1 MISNIKIGA
10 RLALGFCLVLLC
22 AAAILLNGLWR
33 MTEMERS
40 SAYIIDQKVASMT
53 AAMSMRESGS
63 ALALALRKVV
73 TPTDAAEGQQENQR
87 LAKILQ
93 AYAGYEGQLTKLTST
108 DKGKALLTASAAERK
123 VLFPIV
129 EKIREMVGAGN
140 YFDAAQLL
148 KSDFLPSYDK
158 WMASVAALAA
168 YQQEDMS
175 AAYVDFQ
182 SSYHSG
188 QIGMI
193 VIGLVTLLL
202 GAFFTWSIA
211 RTITAPLLRA
221 GKITETIASGD
232 LTQTVEEKSHDE
244 AGQLVHSLNTMQTKL
259 AATVNEIKQ
268 SAAII
273 AVASQEIATGN
284 ADLSNRTESQAS
296 SLEETASSM
305 EQLTST
311 VKQNAENAHQANQLV
326 MSASDYAVKGGKVVG
341 DVVQTMGSIKESSRK
356 IVDIIGVIDGIAFQ
370 TNILALNAAVEAA
383 RAGEQ
388 GRGFAVVASEVRS
401 LAQRSA
407 SAAKEIKTLIG
418 DSVSKVDA
426 GGKLVDEAGVTMSE
440 IVTSVKHVADIM
452 GEITAAS
459 KEQSAGI
466 AEVNG
471 AIAQI
476 DEITQQNAALVE
488 QAAAAAESLQEQAD
502 LLARAVGVFKIDN
515 AAFAAQA
522 ANTPSMLKTVN
533 PPLELATEAA
543 THATRAAPAI
553 KPAARKTTL
562 APAPKR
568 QVAPQDEGSWEEF

>member
-129 EKIREMVGAGN
+129 EKIREMVGGGN

-175 AAYVDFQ
+175 AAYVEFQ

-202 GAFFTWSIA
+202 GAFFTWSIT

-221 GKITETIASGD
+221 GKITEAIASGD

-522 ANTPSMLKTVN
+522 GNTPSMLKTVN
-533 PPLELATEAA
+533 PPLELAAESA
-543 THATRAAPAI
+543 THAAPAM
-553 KPAARKTTL
+553 KPAARKTTV
-562 APAPKR
+562 APTPKR
-568 QVAPQDEGSWEEF
+568 PAVPQDEGSWEEF

>member
-22 AAAILLNGLWR
+22 AAAVLLNGLWR
-33 MTEMERS
+33 MSEMKGS

-73 TPTDAAEGQQENQR
+73 TPTDAAEGQQENQH
-87 LAKILQ
+87 LSKILQ

-108 DKGKALLTASAAERK
+108 SKGKQLLDDSVAGRK

-129 EKIREMVGAGN
+129 ENARQMVAGGN

-148 KSDFLPSYDK
+148 KSDFVPAYDK
-158 WMASVAALAA
+158 WIGSVGAVAT
-168 YQQEDMS
+168 YQQEDMGK
-175 AAYVDFQ
+175 AYVAFQ
-182 SSYHSG
+182 DSYHIG
-188 QIGMI
+188 QISMI
-193 VIGLVTLLL
+193 AIGVLTLLL
-202 GAFFTWSIA
+202 GAFFTRSIT
-211 RTITAPLLRA
+211 RKITAPLQRA
-221 GKITETIASGD
+221 GQITETIASGD
-232 LTQTVEEKSHDE
+232 LTLVVDEQSHDE
-244 AGQLVHSLNTMQTKL
+244 AGQLVHSLNAMQTKL
-259 AATVNEIKQ
+259 ASTVYEIKQ
-268 SAAII
+268 SAGII

-284 ADLSNRTESQAS
+284 ADLSHRTESQAS

-341 DVVQTMGSIKESSRK
+341 DVVQTMGSIKQSSSK
-356 IVDIIGVIDGIAFQ
+356 IVDIIGVIDGLAFQ

-407 SAAKEIKTLIG
+407 SAAKEIKLLIG

-426 GGKLVDEAGVTMSE
+426 GGKLVDEAGATMNE
-440 IVTSVKHVADIM
+440 IVNSVKHVADIM

-459 KEQSAGI
+459 REQSAGI
-466 AEVNG
+466 AEVNN

-502 LLARAVGVFKIDN
+502 MLARAVGVFKIN
-515 AAFAAQA
+515 ESAAAAQA
-522 ANTPSMLKTVN
+522 AEVSSMLRTVN
-533 PPLELATEAA
+533 PPLELPPD
-543 THATRAAPAI
+543 APVRTPVKAVD
-553 KPAARKTTL
+553 AARKSSAT
-562 APAPKR
+562 AGVPKKL
-568 QVAPQDEGSWEEF
+568 VNANEGDNWEEF

>member
-1 MISNIKIGA
+1 MISNIKIGT

-33 MTEMERS
+33 MSEMESS
-40 SAYIIDQKVASMT
+40 SAYIIDQKVTSMT
-53 AAMSMRESGS
+53 TAMSMRESGS

-73 TPTDAAEGQQENQR
+73 TPTDAAEGQQENQH

-93 AYAGYEGQLTKLTST
+93 AYVGFETQLTKLTST
-108 DKGKALLTASAAERK
+108 EKGKTLLAASAEQRK

-129 EKIREMVGAGN
+129 EKAREMVGAGN
-140 YFDAAQLL
+140 YFDAGQLL
-148 KSDFLPSYDK
+148 KGDFVPAYDK
-158 WMASVAALAA
+158 WMASVGALAS
-168 YQQEDMS
+168 YQHEDMT
-175 AAYVDFQ
+175 AAYSGFQ
-182 SSYHSG
+182 DSYHIG
-188 QIGMI
+188 QISMLT
-193 VIGLVTLLL
+193 IGALTLAL
-202 GAFFTWSIA
+202 GAFFTWSIT
-211 RTITAPLLRA
+211 RKITLPLRRA
-221 GKITETIASGD
+221 GQITETIASGD
-232 LTQTVEEKSHDE
+232 LTTRVIETSHDE
-244 AGQLVHSLNTMQTKL
+244 AGQLVHSLNAMQLKL
-259 AATVNEIKQ
+259 AATVHEIKQ
-268 SAAII
+268 SAEII
-273 AVASQEIATGN
+273 AQASEEIASGN
-284 ADLSNRTESQAS
+284 LDLSNRTESQAS

-341 DVVQTMGSIKESSRK
+341 DVVATMGSIKQSSSK

-388 GRGFAVVASEVRS
+388 GRGFAVVASEVRG

-407 SAAKEIKTLIG
+407 AAAKEIKTLIS

-426 GGKLVDEAGVTMSE
+426 GGQLVDEAGATMNE

-459 KEQSAGI
+459 REQSAGI
-466 AEVNG
+466 AEVNN

-488 QAAAAAESLQEQAD
+488 QAAAAAESLQEQAEV
-502 LLARAVGVFKIDN
+502 LARSVGVFKID
-515 AAFAAQA
+515 
-522 ANTPSMLKTVN
+522 SMMALSPMPKTVN
-533 PPLELATEAA
+533 PPREL
-543 THATRAAPAI
+543 P
-553 KPAARKTTL
+553 KPAATG
-562 APAPKR
+562 PAPVRKPALVAAAQR
-568 QVAPQDEGSWEEF
+568 ASVQVDGNWEEF

>member
-33 MTEMERS
+33 MTQMESS

-175 AAYVDFQ
+175 AAYVEFQ
-182 SSYHSG
+182 NSYHSG
-188 QIGMI
+188 RIGMI

-202 GAFFTWSIA
+202 GAFFTWSIT

-515 AAFAAQA
+515 AAFAAQPV
-522 ANTPSMLKTVN
+522 NTPSMLKTVN

-543 THATRAAPAI
+543 THAAPAI
-553 KPAARKTTL
+553 KPAAARKTTL
-562 APAPKR
+562 APTPKR
-568 QVAPQDEGSWEEF
+568 STAPQDEGSWEEF

>member
-1 MISNIKIGA
+1 MISNIKIGT

-33 MTEMERS
+33 MTEMESS

-93 AYAGYEGQLTKLTST
+93 AYAGYENQLTKLTST

-175 AAYVDFQ
+175 AAYVAFQ
-182 SSYHSG
+182 ASYHSG

-202 GAFFTWSIA
+202 GAFFTWSIT

-259 AATVNEIKQ
+259 AVTVNEIKQ

-341 DVVQTMGSIKESSRK
+341 DVVQTMGSIKESSSK

-466 AEVNG
+466 AEVNN
-471 AIAQI
+471 AISQI

-515 AAFAAQA
+515 AAFASQA
-522 ANTPSMLKTVN
+522 VSTPSMLKTVN
-533 PPLELATEAA
+533 PPLELAAEA
-543 THATRAAPAI
+543 AAPAAPAMK
-553 KPAARKTTL
+553 KPAAARQKAL
-562 APAPKR
+562 APTPKR
-568 QVAPQDEGSWEEF
+568 PAVSQDEGSWEEF

>member
-73 TPTDAAEGQQENQR
+73 TPTDAAEGQQENLR

-129 EKIREMVGAGN
+129 EKIREMVGGGN

-175 AAYVDFQ
+175 AAYVEFQ
-182 SSYHSG
+182 NSYHSG

-202 GAFFTWSIA
+202 GAFFTWSIT

-533 PPLELATEAA
+533 PPLELATATA
-543 THATRAAPAI
+543 THAAPAI
-553 KPAARKTTL
+553 KSAAARKTTL
-562 APAPKR
+562 APTPKR
-568 QVAPQDEGSWEEF
+568 PAVPQDEGSWEEF

>member
-10 RLALGFCLVLLC
+10 RLALGFCLVLFC
-22 AAAILLNGLWR
+22 AAAILFNGLWR
-33 MTEMERS
+33 MSEMES
-40 SAYIIDQKVASMT
+40 SSEYIINQKVASMT

-93 AYAGYEGQLTKLTST
+93 AYAGFEGQLTKLTST
-108 DKGKALLTASAAERK
+108 DKGKALLASSTAERK

-129 EKIREMVGAGN
+129 EKIREMVGGGN

-148 KSDFLPSYDK
+148 KSDFLPAYDK
-158 WMASVAALAA
+158 WMASVGALAS

-175 AAYVDFQ
+175 AAYVAFQ
-182 SSYHSG
+182 TSYHTG
-188 QIGMI
+188 QISMI
-193 VIGLVTLLL
+193 VIGIVTLAL
-202 GAFFTWSIA
+202 GAFFTWSIT
-211 RTITAPLLRA
+211 RTITAPLRRA
-221 GKITETIASGD
+221 GRITETIASGD
-232 LTQTVEEKSHDE
+232 LTTTVEEKSHDE
-244 AGQLVHSLNTMQTKL
+244 AGQLVHSLNAMQTKL
-259 AATVNEIKQ
+259 ASTVNEIKQ

-341 DVVQTMGSIKESSRK
+341 DVVETMGSIKQSSSK

-407 SAAKEIKTLIG
+407 SAAKEIKILIG

-466 AEVNG
+466 AEVNN
-471 AIAQI
+471 AISQI

-502 LLARAVGVFKIDN
+502 LLARAVAVFKVDG
-515 AAFAAQA
+515 ALMATQA
-522 ANTPSMLKTVN
+522 AVVPSMLKTVN
-533 PPLELATEAA
+533 PPLELQAESAA
-543 THATRAAPAI
+543 V
-553 KPAARKTTL
+553 KPVAARKKTL
-562 APAPKR
+562 PVAPKKT
-568 QVAPQDEGSWEEF
+568 VTAQDEGSWEEF

>member
-1 MISNIKIGA
+1 MVMISNIKIGA
-10 RLALGFCLVLLC
+10 RLALGFCLVLFC
-22 AAAILLNGLWR
+22 AAAILFNGLWR
-33 MTEMERS
+33 MSEMETS
-40 SAYIIDQKVASMT
+40 SEYIINQKVASMT

-93 AYAGYEGQLTKLTST
+93 AYAGFEGQLTKLTST
-108 DKGKALLTASAAERK
+108 DKGKALLAASAAERK

-129 EKIREMVGAGN
+129 EKIREMVGGGN

-148 KSDFLPSYDK
+148 KSDFLPAYDK
-158 WMASVAALAA
+158 WMASVGALAS

-175 AAYVDFQ
+175 AAYVAFQ
-182 SSYHSG
+182 SSYHTG
-188 QIGMI
+188 QISMI
-193 VIGLVTLLL
+193 VIGIVTLAL
-202 GAFFTWSIA
+202 GAFFTWSIT
-211 RTITAPLLRA
+211 RTITAPLRRA
-221 GKITETIASGD
+221 GRITETIASGD
-232 LTQTVEEKSHDE
+232 LTTMVEEKSHDE
-244 AGQLVHSLNTMQTKL
+244 AGQLVHSLNAMQTRL
-259 AATVNEIKQ
+259 ASTVNEIKQ

-311 VKQNAENAHQANQLV
+311 VKQNAENANQANQLV

-341 DVVQTMGSIKESSRK
+341 DVVQTMGSIKASSSK

-407 SAAKEIKTLIG
+407 SAAKEIKILIG

-466 AEVNG
+466 AEVNN
-471 AIAQI
+471 AISQI

-502 LLARAVGVFKIDN
+502 LLARAVAVFKVDG
-515 AAFAAQA
+515 AVMAAQGA
-522 ANTPSMLKTVN
+522 PVTVVPSMLKTVN
-533 PPLELATEAA
+533 PPLELQAEPAVAKPVAVRKKT
-543 THATRAAPAI
+543 APV
-553 KPAARKTTL
+553 
-562 APAPKR
+562 APKKP
-568 QVAPQDEGSWEEF
+568 VATQDEGSWEEF

>member
-1 MISNIKIGA
+1 MFSNIKIGA

-22 AAAILLNGLWR
+22 AAAVLLNGLWR
-33 MTEMERS
+33 MSEMKNS

-73 TPTDAAEGQQENQR
+73 TPTDAAEGQQEN
-87 LAKILQ
+87 LHLGKILL
-93 AYAGYEGQLTKLTST
+93 AYAGFEGQLSKLTST
-108 DKGKALLTASAAERK
+108 DKGRALLNASIAERK

-129 EKIREMVGAGN
+129 EKAREMVTGGN

-148 KSDFLPSYDK
+148 KSDFVPAYDK
-158 WMASVAALAA
+158 WIGSVGAVAA

-175 AAYVDFQ
+175 SAYVAFQ
-182 SSYHSG
+182 DSYHIG
-188 QIGMI
+188 QISMI
-193 VIGLVTLLL
+193 GIGVLTLLL
-202 GAFFTWSIA
+202 GAFFTRSIT
-211 RTITAPLLRA
+211 RKITLPLQRA
-221 GKITETIASGD
+221 GHITESIASGD
-232 LTQTVEEKSHDE
+232 LTLKVDEQSHDE
-244 AGQLVHSLNTMQTKL
+244 AGQLVQSLSAMQTKL
-259 AATVNEIKQ
+259 SATVYEIKQ

-273 AVASQEIATGN
+273 AIASQEIATGN

-326 MSASDYAVKGGKVVG
+326 MSASAHAIKGGKVVG
-341 DVVQTMGSIKESSRK
+341 DVVATMGSIKQSSSK

-407 SAAKEIKTLIG
+407 SAAKEIKQLIS

-426 GGKLVDEAGVTMSE
+426 GGKLVDEAGATMGE

-459 KEQSAGI
+459 MEQSAGI
-466 AEVNG
+466 AEVNN

-502 LLARAVGVFKIDN
+502 VLARAVGVFKIDQV
-515 AAFAAQA
+515 AAAQA
-522 ANTPSMLKTVN
+522 AEVPSMLRTVN
-533 PPLELATEAA
+533 LPLELPPETAARTMTATMTAA
-543 THATRAAPAI
+543 QRKSKLVPVAAP
-553 KPAARKTTL
+553 KKL
-562 APAPKR
+562 
-568 QVAPQDEGSWEEF
+568 VATSDASSWEEF